1 MPYGNNYIWGRS
13 QAKTQAVRLKTEM
26 AYFSLDNYRL
36 FPYKLPPIRVR
47 CLPLRYNA
55 GFTERR
61 RLQSAGRG
69 VAMTSP
75 REVMNVREA
84 SEYLGI
90 SPDTLYRYV
99 YEDRIPAFKLGNRW
113 KFKKTIL
120 DRWIE
125 RKISR
130 GGNRRRKAIKV

>member
-1 MPYGNNYIWGRS
+1 MPYGNNYIWGS
-13 QAKTQAVRLKTEM
+13 TEGKTQAVRLKTEM
-26 AYFSLDNYRL
+26 RDFSLDNTPL
-36 FPYKLPPIRVR
+36 FLYKLPPIRVR

-69 VAMTSP
+69 VGMTSP

-130 GGNRRRKAIKV
+130 SGNRRRKAIKM